1 MTTQQNPLNS
11 SLPSTDPANQ
21 LAPGALSGIKVAD
34 FSRVLAGPYATML
47 LADFGADVI
56 KIESPEGDGTRQWSP
71 PQNAAGQSTYF
82 ASTNRGKRS
91 VALDLRNPDDLATAR
106 ELALTA
112 DVVIENF
119 KPGTM
124 AKFGLDYETLSK
136 DNPGLVYASISGFG
150 DAAGAALPGYDLLVQ
165 AVGGLMSITGDSDGE
180 ATKVGVA
187 LVDIITGLNSVI
199 GIQAALRARDTAGHP
214 MSGSGQHIKVSLLGS
229 LLSALANQ
237 ASSTLETGVSPTRLG
252 NAHPSISPYETFQAA
267 DQTIALAVGTDI
279 QFTKLCELLGV
290 AEIAADPRFKDNP
303 SRVANRAELKT
314 ILEEQLRRESAAH
327 WVAECQRLQIP
338 AGRVNN
344 ISQAI
349 ELAAELG
356 LNPVATT
363 PATAPDGST
372 VSVRT
377 IANPISFSATPVN
390 YTTAP
395 PALAEH
401 QGATWFDAAG
411 ADEAGAGNAAG
422 AGEAGTGNAAGAGAA
437 AEKDV

>member
-199 GIQAALRARDTAGHP
+199 GIRWLLRAR
-214 MSGSGQHIKVSLLGS
+214 
-229 LLSALANQ
+229 
-237 ASSTLETGVSPTRLG
+237 
-252 NAHPSISPYETFQAA
+252 
-267 DQTIALAVGTDI
+267 
-279 QFTKLCELLGV
+279 
-290 AEIAADPRFKDNP
+290 
-303 SRVANRAELKT
+303 
-314 ILEEQLRRESAAH
+314 
-327 WVAECQRLQIP
+327 
-338 AGRVNN
+338 
-344 ISQAI
+344 
-349 ELAAELG
+349 
-356 LNPVATT
+356 
-363 PATAPDGST
+363 
-372 VSVRT
+372 
-377 IANPISFSATPVN
+377 
-390 YTTAP
+390 
-395 PALAEH
+395 
-401 QGATWFDAAG
+401 
-411 ADEAGAGNAAG
+411 
-422 AGEAGTGNAAGAGAA
+422 
-437 AEKDV
+437 